1 MRENAVKAALQAGK
15 TVVGV
20 GIGLATNPNI
30 ARVMANAGYDFLF
43 IDTEH
48 NQIDPSTLAGLV
60 QMARAVGIS
69 PIIRPM
75 DTQYHLIANALD
87 TGADG
92 LIVPRVES
100 REQAERLVSYCF
112 FPPKGIRGCG
122 TTATLDFRREDW
134 RLAVPWLNEQLLIV
148 CQVESPTAI
157 DALDDILHVPGIDA
171 VLVGPLDLSISLGVP
186 GQMNDPKMIAAID
199 RVIAICRA
207 HDTPSGIVGASAE
220 ALKPWW
226 EKGMRFFSC
235 GTDSGMLMSTGMAN
249 VQALRAFA
257 GPR

>member
-1 MRENAVKAALQAGK
+1 MRENPVKAALKAGK

-20 GIGLATNPNI
+20 GIGLASNPI
-30 ARVMANAGYDFLF
+30 VARIMANAGFDFLF

-48 NQIDPSTLAGLV
+48 NQINSTTLISLV

-69 PIIRPM
+69 PLIRPM
-75 DTQYHLIANALD
+75 DIQYHLIATALD

-100 REQAERLVSYCF
+100 REQAERLVSYCY

-122 TTATLDFRREDW
+122 STAPLDYRREDW
-134 RLAVPWLNEQLLIV
+134 SVAIPWLNEHLLIV
-148 CQVESPTAI
+148 CQVESPQAI
-157 DALDDILHVPGIDA
+157 DNLDDILDVPGIDA

-186 GQMNDPKMIAAID
+186 GKVNDPKMVAAID

-207 HDTPSGIVGASAE
+207 HNMPSGIVGASPE

-226 EKGMRFFSC
+226 EKGMRFLSC
-235 GTDSGMLMSTGMAN
+235 GADSGMLLTTGMAN
-249 VQALRAFA
+249 VREIRAFA
-257 GPR
+257 GGR